1 MTARKTCREV
11 AELLRRVEGALRTH
25 GESLMRSANVA
36 AFSILITLT
45 SVSVG
50 YAQTDQS
57 QPSSTAPRGV
67 TGNPPPQRQEPIPN
81 FPSVEQQIK
90 QENAAPYQP
99 CVEALGW
106 VNGRLR
112 CRN

>member
-1 MTARKTCREV
+1 
-11 AELLRRVEGALRTH
+11 
-25 GESLMRSANVA
+25 MRSANVA
-36 AFSILITLT
+36 AFSILITLA

-57 QPSSTAPRGV
+57 QPSSTAPRAV

>member
-1 MTARKTCREV
+1 
-11 AELLRRVEGALRTH
+11 
-25 GESLMRSANVA
+25 MRYVA
-36 AFSILITLT
+36 AFSILITLA

-57 QPSSTAPRGV
+57 QPSSTMRNPAPGGV
-67 TGNPPPQRQEPIPN
+67 TGNPPAQRQEIIPN
-81 FPSVEQQIK
+81 FPSAEQQIK
-90 QENAAPYQP
+90 QENAVPYQP